1 MKYMGATLAPNLNAA
16 YFIAD
21 VWQANL
27 HHSCHARRALE
38 NRGDRKWLVLRCVR
52 MAGFNVFESVCNTIN
67 NCKIWTSFSES
78 IPHIPWTFRIRKIVH
93 AVECHEARNECV
105 PALSQEEG
113 KRLLAKFANEAR
125 PVLAVSGQHP
135 GLASIASRSFF
146 LSGQLLLGNL
156 NKTVVVV
163 GNAPHD
169 RPSFLVCH
177 LIGNPC
183 ELPLHESANA

>member
-1 MKYMGATLAPNLNAA
+1 MNA
-16 YFIAD
+16 
-21 VWQANL
+21 
-27 HHSCHARRALE
+27 CRRC
-38 NRGDRKWLVLRCVR
+38 RR
-52 MAGFNVFESVCNTIN
+52 
-67 NCKIWTSFSES
+67 
-78 IPHIPWTFRIRKIVH
+78 
-93 AVECHEARNECV
+93 
-105 PALSQEEG
+105 EG

-183 ELPLHESANA
+183 ELPLHEAPMLRVPNELSGWHGQ